1 MTDAAQTHRFYVHA
15 SDAPRGEG
23 RVIEEAETAEE
34 AAFVFAEHGLVEAA
48 GESVAIMVKDCDT
61 GAQHCFRID
70 LETGASAP
78 CD

>member
-1 MTDAAQTHRFYVHA
+1 M
-15 SDAPRGEG
+15 
-23 RVIEEAETAEE
+23 IEEAETAEE